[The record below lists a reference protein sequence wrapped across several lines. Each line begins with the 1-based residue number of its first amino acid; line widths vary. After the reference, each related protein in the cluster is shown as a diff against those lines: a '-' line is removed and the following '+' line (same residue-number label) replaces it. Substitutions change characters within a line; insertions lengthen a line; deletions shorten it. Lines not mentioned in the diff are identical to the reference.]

1 MKSWLKKQ
9 LAFGLV
15 LSLFVLML
23 AACGTGGSKEGSSN
37 TSGNAAA
44 NAGAN
49 ASAGAPAEEISLA
62 DLEKKA
68 KEEGSVVSVGMP
80 DSWANWKDTWADL
93 QTKYSLQH
101 TDTDMSSADE
111 INKFEAE
118 KDKPTADIGDVGI
131 AFGPVAVDKGVTQPY
146 KTSYWD
152 EIPDWAKDQD
162 GHWVV
167 GYTGSI
173 AFFTNTDLV
182 KQAPQSWEDLKNGDY
197 KILVGDVT
205 KAAQAQMAVLAAAM
219 AYGGDE
225 TNIEPGIAYFEDL
238 AKKGRLSNAE
248 ASLANIEKGEVQVTL
263 FWDFNALNYRD
274 QLGGV
279 DKFNVT
285 IPKEG
290 SVVSG
295 YATIINKYAPH
306 PNAAKLAREY
316 ILSDEGQ
323 INLAKGYARPIRES
337 VKLPDDVAA
346 KLLSAEAYASV
357 KPVGDYKAWE
367 ETAKQLPQLWQERVL
382 VHMN

>member
-1 MKSWLKKQ
+1 MLRYWFKKEFR
-9 LAFGLV
+9 LGLV
-15 LSLFVLML
+15 LFLVAVILT
-23 AACGTGGSKEGSSN
+23 ACGAEAGTSNTSNTGSKEASAN
-37 TSGNAAA
+37 TSSTAQ
-44 NAGAN
+44 
-49 ASAGAPAEEISLA
+49 SQQLSLSEI
-62 DLEKKA
+62 ETKA
-68 KEEGSVVSVGMP
+68 KEEGSVISVGMP
-80 DSWANWKDTWADL
+80 DTWANWKDTWADM
-93 QTKYSLQH
+93 QSKYALTHS
-101 TDTDMSSADE
+101 DTDMSSADE
-111 INKFEAE
+111 IAKFDAE
-118 KDKPTADIGDVGI
+118 KDKPTSDIGDVGI

-152 EIPDWAKDQD
+152 EIPDWAKDKD
-162 GHWVV
+162 GHWIV
-167 GYTGSI
+167 GYQGSI
-173 AFFTNTDLV
+173 AFFTNLNKVATP
-182 KQAPQSWEDLKNGDY
+182 PQSWEDLKNGDY
-197 KILVGDVT
+197 KIIVGDVT

-225 TNIEPGIAYFEDL
+225 TNIEPGLAYFEDL

-248 ASLANIEKGEVQVTL
+248 ASLANIEKGEVEVTL

-274 QLGGV
+274 QLGGQ
-279 DKFNVT
+279 DKFNVA

-306 PNAAKLAREY
+306 PNAAKLTREY
-316 ILSDEGQ
+316 ILSDDGQ
-323 INLAKGYARPIRES
+323 INLAKGYARPIRDS

-346 KLLSAEAYASV
+346 KLLPSDAYTNV

>member
-23 AACGTGGSKEGSSN
+23 AACGTGGSNEGSSN
-37 TSGNAAA
+37 ASGNAAA

-49 ASAGAPAEEISLA
+49 ASAGAPAEDISLA

-197 KILVGDVT
+197 KIIVGDVT

-238 AKKGRLSNAE
+238 AQKGRLSNAE

-337 VKLPDDVAA
+337 VQLPEDVAA
-346 KLLSAEAYASV
+346 KLLPAEAYANV
-357 KPVGDYKAWE
+357 KPVSDYKAWE
-367 ETAKQLPQLWQERVL
+367 ETAKKLPQLWQERVL

>member
-1 MKSWLKKQ
+1 MKYWLKKE
-9 LAFGLV
+9 LALGLV

-23 AACGTGGSKEGSSN
+23 AACGGSDSKEAT
-37 TSGNAAA
+37 TSGDTSA
-44 NAGAN
+44 NPA
-49 ASAGAPAEEISLA
+49 AEEISVA
-62 DLEKKA
+62 DLEAKA

-80 DSWANWKDTWADL
+80 DSWANWKDTWEDL
-93 QTKYSLQH
+93 KSKYSLTH
-101 TDTDMSSADE
+101 TDTDMSSAEE
-111 INKFEAE
+111 IAKFEAE

-131 AFGPVAVDKGVTQPY
+131 AFGPVAVDKGVTQAY

-152 EIPDWAKDQD
+152 EIPDWAKDNE
-162 GHWVV
+162 GHWIV
-167 GYTGSI
+167 GYQGSI
-173 AFFTNTDLV
+173 SIFTNTQLV
-182 KQAPQSWEDLKNGDY
+182 QSSPQSWEDLKNGDY
-197 KILVGDVT
+197 KIIVGDVT

-225 TNIEPGIAYFEDL
+225 SNIEPGIAYFEEL

-263 FWDFNALNYRD
+263 LWDFNALNYKD
-274 QLGGV
+274 QLGA
-279 DKFNVT
+279 DKFSVA

-323 INLAKGYARPIRES
+323 INLAKGYARPIRDS
-337 VKLPDDVAA
+337 VQLPEEVAA
-346 KLLSAEAYASV
+346 KLLPAEAYTNV
-357 KPVGDYKAWE
+357 KPVNDYKVWE
-367 ETAKQLPQLWQERVL
+367 ETAKTLPQLWQERVL